1 MLCWKLV
8 EFPANVHKKK
18 HPSIDFNLTQTITI
32 VNPARASVLCFGLPE
47 FQLGMQKGLHSLHS
61 VQPEPKFFFVFFFSN
76 DSPLCNNKLPL
87 SFKRHTQGARPAKAQ
102 KNTHSSTLVY
112 VCPRTHS
119 IGMTKTFLQQKNQ
132 RSL

>member
-8 EFPANVHKKK
+8 EFPAYVHKKISQYRLQCNADNYYRQPCK
-18 HPSIDFNLTQTITI
+18 SF
-32 VNPARASVLCFGLPE
+32 CFV

-61 VQPEPKFFFVFFFSN
+61 VQKEPKFFLFFFSN

-87 SFKRHTQGARPAKAQ
+87 CFKRHTQGARPAKAR
-102 KNTHSSTLVY
+102 KNTHSSMLVY